1 MGIMSSDPTAEIGA
15 GYGGAG
21 GAAGVGGAG
30 GIGGVGR
37 NDIGPVGPIN
47 KQAAYLDTNTTKLYN
62 NLAAGLVQAKM
73 EYRFVHH
80 LRRNDTLN
88 SGYVSEKMILS
99 AISMTYKES

>member
-62 NLAAGLVQAKM
+62 NLANGLVQAK
-73 EYRFVHH
+73 
-80 LRRNDTLN
+80 
-88 SGYVSEKMILS
+88 
-99 AISMTYKES
+99 